1 MGTLCPSVQSS
12 GEAVRNQLSL
22 GASCALFYP
31 FCYICSTWAP
41 TSCGC
46 SGSSANSTGRCWHCE
61 SAMWRRSFSTFASKH
76 VRVAEIATTRRGR
89 ETGAARAAPSQPS
102 SQPARRGDCRAYASA
117 RRLKAPPRTATPPP
131 ASTYRRSRSIAASS
145 PSTAIA
151 SVRTIITVAGSLR
164 ASSAALIFPAISSPE
179 TSAAFGRRKE
189 LRKSRITW
197 AILSRRQLMEA

>member
-1 MGTLCPSVQSS
+1 MKQERRELRR
-12 GEAVRNQLSL
+12 RNRL
-22 GASCALFYP
+22 P
-31 FCYICSTWAP
+31 
-41 TSCGC
+41 
-46 SGSSANSTGRCWHCE
+46 
-61 SAMWRRSFSTFASKH
+61 
-76 VRVAEIATTRRGR
+76 
-89 ETGAARAAPSQPS
+89 QPV
-102 SQPARRGDCRAYASA
+102 RRGDCRAYASA
-117 RRLKAPPRTATPPP
+117 RRLQAPPRTATPPP

-197 AILSRRQLMEA
+197 AILSRRSAYGSLAASTSTFSMAGAVAKSSDAFAISAAATLPER

>member
-1 MGTLCPSVQSS
+1 VQSS

-22 GASCALFYP
+22 GCILRAFLP

-46 SGSSANSTGRCWHCE
+46 SGTSANSTRRCWRCE

-76 VRVAEIATTRRGR
+76 VRVAEIATTRRGS

-117 RRLKAPPRTATPPP
+117 RRLQAPANSNS
-131 ASTYRRSRSIAASS
+131 ASRIHISS
-145 PSTAIA
+145 VAIDCGVKPVAAIA

-164 ASSAALIFPAISSPE
+164 ASSAALICPAISSPE